1 MRGRETEIVEV
12 REHSGVP
19 LLARALGRLSAA
31 TPAGAVTT
39 SAPARLF
46 GDRADVRGPALLM
59 IVFGFF
65 LVLVGVTAV
74 MVAATAS
81 SRLSAELLNASVSSD
96 AATVRGFANAHLVPS
111 DLAGGQLGPERLA
124 RLESLLGTLVER
136 GGILRAEIR
145 RTDGTILV
153 SDRPGLAGSATSP
166 SVAFRSAIDK
176 TMISASI
183 VPTTQPSEAGGGELG
198 STPVIRAYLP
208 IIGDGKVQAVVGIW
222 RDAQP
227 LLDKVESSRNE
238 LLQIVVGAAIISG
251 FVLFLIFRAAQRR
264 IRRQTERLIEAEHRD
279 ALTGSPNHGAIVGL
293 LAGALEQAR
302 VNASTVSI
310 AIVDID
316 NFRLLNETHGHELG
330 NAALVK
336 VAELLRTGLSDCGTF
351 GRYGPDEFL
360 LVEATDG
367 ESKLAGAVQHVRRQ
381 LEMIWLAPEGEER
394 LPVTISAAVSTF
406 PDHGQSLTALLS
418 TAAKTLEEAKA
429 GGGDA
434 VRTSGKR
441 DEDAADTSTFDVL
454 QGLVFAIDAK
464 DRYTKRHSEEVG
476 RYGAMLAQMLGL
488 EPELVDAVRRAGLL
502 HDVGKIGIPDA
513 ILRKPSRL
521 TAAEY
526 EVVKQHVALGHLL
539 VRDSKTSDHVRL
551 GVRHHHERWDGKGY
565 LDRLAGEDIP
575 LVARILG
582 VADAFSAMT
591 STRPYR
597 KALSFRD
604 AIRRLEDAAGSQLD
618 ASMVKVF
625 VSQVE
630 AVEEAWLA
638 GGRVGAKLWTQPS
651 NQSRVA

>member
-1 MRGRETEIVEV
+1 VLAI
-12 REHSGVP
+12 
-19 LLARALGRLSAA
+19 ARALGRRAA
-31 TPAGAVTT
+31 TPPRAVTAA
-39 SAPARLF
+39 SPARLF
-46 GDRADVRGPALLM
+46 GDRANVRGPALLM

-74 MVAATAS
+74 TVAATAA
-81 SRLSAELLNASVSSD
+81 SRLSAELLNASVTSD
-96 AATVRGFANAHLVPS
+96 AATVRGFANAYLLPS
-111 DLAGGQLGPERLA
+111 DLAVGQLGPERQT

-136 GGILRAEIR
+136 GGIRRAEIR

-153 SDRPGLAGSATSP
+153 GDRPGLAGSATAP

-176 TMISASI
+176 AMISASI
-183 VPTTQPSEAGGGELG
+183 VPSNQPSEAGGDELG
-198 STPVIRAYLP
+198 SAPVLRAYLP
-208 IIGDGKVQAVVGIW
+208 IIADGKVQAVVGIW

-227 LLDKVESSRNE
+227 LLDKVEEIRNE
-238 LLQIVVGAAIISG
+238 LLQIVGGAAIISG

-264 IRRQTERLIEAEHRD
+264 IRRQTQRLIEAEHRD
-279 ALTGSPNHGAIVGL
+279 ALTDSPNHGSIVGL
-293 LAGALEQAR
+293 LAGALERAR
-302 VNASTVSI
+302 VNVSTVSI
-310 AIVDID
+310 AIIDID
-316 NFRLLNETHGHELG
+316 NFRLLNETHGYEIG
-330 NAALVK
+330 NAALIK
-336 VAELLRTGLSDCGTF
+336 VAELLRTGLSGCGTF

-367 ESKLAGAVQHVRRQ
+367 ESKLAGVVRHVQDE
-381 LEMIWLAPEGEER
+381 LERIWLAPEGDER
-394 LPVTISAAVSTF
+394 LPVTISAAISNF
-406 PDHGQSLTALLS
+406 PEHGQSLTAVLS

-434 VRTSGKR
+434 LRISGTR
-441 DEDAADTSTFDVL
+441 DGEAPDTSTFDVL
-454 QGLVFAIDAK
+454 QGLVFAIDTK

-476 RYGAMLAQMLGL
+476 RYGAMLAGMLGL

-539 VRDSKTSDHVRL
+539 VRDARTSDHVRL
-551 GVRHHHERWDGKGY
+551 GIRHHHERWDGKGY

-618 ASMVKVF
+618 ASMVKIF
-625 VSQVE
+625 VSQIE

-638 GGRVGAKLWTQPS
+638 GGRAGARLRTPAGHRT
-651 NQSRVA
+651 RVA

>member
-1 MRGRETEIVEV
+1 
-12 REHSGVP
+12 
-19 LLARALGRLSAA
+19 
-31 TPAGAVTT
+31 
-39 SAPARLF
+39 
-46 GDRADVRGPALLM
+46 M

-74 MVAATAS
+74 TVAATAS
-81 SRLSAELLNASVSSD
+81 SRLSAELLNASVTSD
-96 AATVRGFANAHLVPS
+96 AATVRGFANAYLQPS
-111 DLAGGQLGPERLA
+111 DLAVGQLGAGRQA

-153 SDRPGLAGSATSP
+153 ADRPGLAGSATAP
-166 SVAFRSAIDK
+166 SAAFWSAIDQA
-176 TMISASI
+176 MISASI
-183 VPTTQPSEAGGGELG
+183 VPSTQPSEAGGDELG
-198 STPVIRAYLP
+198 SAPVLLAYLP
-208 IIGDGKVQAVVGIW
+208 IIADGKVQAVVGIW

-264 IRRQTERLIEAEHRD
+264 ITRQTERLIEAEHHD
-279 ALTGSPNHGAIVGL
+279 ALTGSPNHGSIVGL
-293 LAGALEQAR
+293 LAGALERAR
-302 VNASTVSI
+302 LSVSTVSI

-316 NFRLLNETHGHELG
+316 NFRLLNEAHGHETG
-330 NAALVK
+330 DAALIK
-336 VAELLRTGLSDCGTF
+336 VAELLRTRLSDCGTF

-360 LVEATDG
+360 LVEASAG
-367 ESKLAGAVQHVRRQ
+367 ESKLPAVVQQVRHELQ
-381 LEMIWLAPEGEER
+381 GIWLAPEGAER
-394 LPVTISAAVSTF
+394 LPVTISAAISSF
-406 PDHGQSLTALLS
+406 PEHGQSLTALLS

-429 GGGDA
+429 SGGDA
-434 VRTSGKR
+434 VRTTGTTY
-441 DEDAADTSTFDVL
+441 EEAADTSTFDVL
-454 QGLVFAIDAK
+454 QGLVFAIDTK
-464 DRYTKRHSEEVG
+464 DRYTKRHCEEVG
-476 RYGAMLAQMLGL
+476 RYGASLAEMLGL
-488 EPELVDAVRRAGLL
+488 EPEFVEAVRRAGLL

-521 TAAEY
+521 TGAEY
-526 EVVKQHVALGHLL
+526 EVVKQHVALGHML
-539 VRDSKTSDHVRL
+539 VRDSRTSDHVRL
-551 GVRHHHERWDGKGY
+551 GIRHHHERWDGKGY
-565 LDRLAGEDIP
+565 LDRLAGEEIP

-638 GGRVGAKLWTQPS
+638 GGRVGAKLWTPASHQTRIAS
-651 NQSRVA
+651 